1 MRLDFISI
9 LAICLIVTSMII
21 TIDLL
26 IGDLI

>member
-9 LAICLIVTSMII
+9 LAICLIVASMLI